1 MSQSILQNGYAILM
15 CNDSDIDKYLLA
27 KGYLLKKITDIHDKR
42 VAEQTSGIDER
53 QTQIDSIQKALN
65 TQTLSPDTISSYQD
79 MIKQL
84 QLQINRIQTYNTNA
98 TFDDIRQTH
107 ALFISKTFKPMVSV
121 AYGYSQTRT
130 TPLPLFGSSSRIT
143 IPINGDFFTDMVLYF
158 RLSSFKAKSAENKVR
173 YCEFPGHRMIR
184 EVRFVMDGTVLD
196 RYNAEDINFFYDFNV
211 SDSQKSGW
219 KRCVGQE
226 VPKTAIFIQDPTH
239 QEVREQKKV
248 FDGYQTLKRTQDEM
262 EIFLPLQFWFCN
274 PKFAMSNY
282 NISFNKTYIE
292 VDLAPITSLVS
303 ITDYAN
309 DGGIFTPP
317 TIVDFA
323 LYTNHI
329 YTLPEVADLFVF
341 RNSFNIV
348 RVHKR
353 MSRILN
359 KTFDMVILD
368 ELRFAVETVMINFRP
383 VSNSTNENSPETWN
397 NNNVVA
403 YTQINHPSIVKI
415 AGVNTLAYTPMYYY
429 TEAPAVDT
437 IGFVANGST
446 IYESNSTTFY
456 DSYLPYRFGKDTV
469 ITPSRQ
475 GSYLM
480 TFALYPHEDQPS
492 GYMNLSNSKDN
503 YLTYSSSYI
512 SMNTT
517 VTMNIS
523 ARVINFLYLSKGAVS
538 MRFAT

>member
-1 MSQSILQNGYAILM
+1 MSQSILQNGYSILM
-15 CNDSDIDKYLLA
+15 SNDSDIDKYLLA
-27 KGYLLKKITDIHDKR
+27 KDYLLKKITDIHDKR
-42 VAEQTSGIDER
+42 VAEQTNGINER
-53 QTQIDSIQKALN
+53 QTQIDSIQKALS
-65 TQTLSPDTISSYQD
+65 TQTLTADTINNYQN
-79 MIKQL
+79 IINQL
-84 QLQINRIQTYNTNA
+84 QIQINRIKGYNTNA
-98 TFDDIRQTH
+98 TFDDIRQSH
-107 ALFISKTFKPMVSV
+107 ALFISKTYKPMVSV

-130 TPLPLFGSSSRIT
+130 TPLPLFGSSTRIT

-158 RLSSFKAKSAENKVR
+158 KFSSFSAKSAENKVR
-173 YCEFPGHRMIR
+173 YCEFPGHRMIK
-184 EVRFVMDGTVLD
+184 ELRFVMDGTVLD

-211 SDSQKSGW
+211 SNSQKSGW

-239 QEVREQKKV
+239 QEVREQKMV
-248 FDGYQTLKRTQDEM
+248 FDGFQTLKRTQHEM
-262 EIFLPLQFWFCN
+262 EIFLPLQFWFCD

-282 NISFNKTYIE
+282 NIAYNKTFIE
-292 VDLAPITSLVS
+292 IDLAPISDLVS

-309 DGGIFTPP
+309 DGGQFTPP
-317 TIVDFA
+317 TIIDFA

-329 YTLPEVADLFVF
+329 YTMPEVAELFVY

-348 RVHKR
+348 RVHKN

-368 ELRFAVETVMINFRP
+368 ELRFAVENIMINFRP
-383 VSNSTNENSPETWN
+383 MANSRNENSPETWN
-397 NNNVVA
+397 NNNVVT

-429 TEAPAVDT
+429 TETPAVDT

-456 DSYLPYRFGKDTV
+456 DSYLPYRFGKDMV

-480 TFALYPHEDQPS
+480 TFALYPYNDQPS

-512 SMNTT
+512 SMENT

-523 ARVINFLYLSKGAVS
+523 ARVINFLYLSKGSVS